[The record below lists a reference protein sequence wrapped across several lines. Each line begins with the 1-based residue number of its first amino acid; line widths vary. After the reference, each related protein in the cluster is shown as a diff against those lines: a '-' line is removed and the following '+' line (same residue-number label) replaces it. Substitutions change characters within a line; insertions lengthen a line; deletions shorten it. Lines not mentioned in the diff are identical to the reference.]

1 VTTFLTDHFEY
12 IAIEDLNIKGMM
24 ANGKL
29 ARTISDLGCMSFVD
43 NSNTNRN
50 SKEINLPYFTK
61 GSSLEDITDEQIKA
75 VADKLNNR
83 PRKCLG
89 FKTPYE
95 VFYGKILEAGY
106 YSTIK
111 ISEYFFQDKHR

>member
-1 VTTFLTDHFEY
+1 
-12 IAIEDLNIKGMM
+12 M
-24 ANGKL
+24 
-29 ARTISDLGCMSFVD
+29 RQ
-43 NSNTNRN
+43 
-50 SKEINLPYFTK
+50 YFTK

-95 VFYGKILEAGY
+95 VFYDKILEA
-106 YSTIK
+106 S
-111 ISEYFFQDKHR
+111 